1 MDSYSY
7 VVAMLALNLAASVVN
22 SVLLVIAR
30 RPVQEIPKCPE
41 IQNISISESIIRKRL
56 GASTDDSAPDTVV

>member
-1 MDSYSY
+1 SY

-22 SVLLVIAR
+22 SVLLMVAR

-41 IQNISISESIIRKRL
+41 IPKISISESVIRKRL
-56 GASTDDSAPDTVV
+56 GASIDESAPDTVV

>member
-30 RPVQEIPKCPE
+30 RPVQEIPNCPD
-41 IQNISISESIIRKRL
+41 IQNISISESVIRKRL